1 LNNRR
6 DKQHS
11 IFAWAAYDWANS
23 AFATAV
29 IAGFFPLFF
38 KDYWSSGV
46 DATVSSFRLGAAN
59 SAASLLV
66 IFIAPVLG
74 AIADQGG
81 YKRRFLFAL
90 ALLGILAT
98 AGLYLLQAGQWQA
111 AIALYVVGG
120 LGFAGANVFYDAL
133 LVDVSPRDRLEQVS
147 ALGYALGYLGGG
159 LFFAVAVCMTLKPHW
174 FGLASAEYAVRLTF
188 LGVAVWWLLF
198 SLPLLKWVQERPGA
212 GIAAGAAVNAG
223 FKQLRETFIKVRRY
237 RAVWTMLIAYWLYID
252 GVDTIIRMAV
262 DYGRSLGFTADKLI
276 VALLITQF
284 IGFPSALA
292 FGWLGQRIGAKQ
304 GIFIGLIVYVGITVW
319 AYFLDSIVEFYSI
332 AIVIGLVQG
341 GVQSLSRALY
351 ARLVPADAAAE
362 FFGFY
367 NLLGKFAAI
376 LGPLM
381 MGWVGLVSGSTRVS
395 ILSLLIL
402 FAGGAYLLA
411 RVPEPKII
419 DSVRPSTY

>member
-1 LNNRR
+1 MNNRR
-6 DKQHS
+6 S
-11 IFAWAAYDWANS
+11 IFAWAVYDWANS

-38 KDYWSSGV
+38 KDYWSTGV
-46 DATVSSFRLGAAN
+46 DATVSSFRLGTAN

-74 AIADQGG
+74 AIADQGAF
-81 YKRRFLFAL
+81 KRRFLLSFAL
-90 ALLGILAT
+90 FGILAT
-98 AGLYLLQAGQWQA
+98 AGLSLLQAGQWPA
-111 AIALYVVGG
+111 AMLLYVLGG

-133 LVDVSPRDRLEQVS
+133 LVDVSPRDRLEHVS

-174 FGLASAEYAVRLTF
+174 FGLVSAEYAVRLTF

-198 SLPLLKWVQERPGA
+198 SLPLLLWVPERAGTGIPPGTA
-212 GIAAGAAVNAG
+212 ISAG
-223 FKQLRETFIKVRRY
+223 FRQLKETFVKVRRY
-237 RAVWTMLIAYWLYID
+237 RAVWTMLVAYWLYID

-262 DYGRSLGFTADKLI
+262 DYGRGLGFTADKLI
-276 VALLITQF
+276 VALLVTQF

-304 GIFIGLIVYVGITVW
+304 GIFIGLIVYMGITIW
-319 AYFLDSIVEFYSI
+319 AYFLDSIVEFYAI
-332 AIVIGLVQG
+332 AVVIGLVQG

-381 MGWVGLVSGSTRVS
+381 MGWIGLVTGSTRVS

-411 RVPEPKII
+411 RVPEPNN
-419 DSVRPSTY
+419 R